1 MKLNAISTVILL
13 SLSTSTAFALSDGIR
28 RDKDNECALFLCVP
42 GGFISDSCR
51 VPHKRFIERITDINW
66 KGGYNYTPLPN
77 YLFCKSDENEE
88 NNLVNN
94 AYAQVNQPV
103 PEAMQ
108 KAATVSYVW
117 RVDARIPEH
126 KECRGWTTAYICT
139 NGRNPGEEYGSRE
152 LAERKCSTNN
162 GNGNNYQSSNNVKKI
177 TYCSSWE
184 NIPKHFVENSLCL
197 IGHGPEYSNDTN
209 HYGAPNYK
217 DVSSFKYDDKYQKVD
232 SYNTPKWCDR
242 SLVTVGV
249 TLDGKLYGQYFREDE
264 DNNSVGDSSNLPDIS
279 ESDLSYGKDLQ
290 AVLDDPNA
298 TDEEKRAALD
308 ALKQHAGSMLDESNS
323 QKDQMSDFGSYDDLL
338 QDSDELEHRQ

>member
-1 MKLNAISTVILL
+1 MKPRIISAAVLL
-13 SLSTSTAFALSDGIR
+13 ALSTTSAFAISDGIR
-28 RDKDNECALFLCVP
+28 RDKDNECALYLCVP

-88 NNLVNN
+88 NNIVNN

-108 KAATVSYVW
+108 KAATINYVW

-126 KECRGWTTAYICT
+126 KECRGWTTAYVCT
-139 NGRNPGEEYGSRE
+139 NGDDSTEYSSRE
-152 LAERKCSTNN
+152 LAERKCSRS
-162 GNGNNYQSSNNVKKI
+162 QSSNYVKKI

-184 NIPKHFVENSLCL
+184 TIPKHFVENSGCST
-197 IGHGPEYSNDTN
+197 GHGIPHD
-209 HYGAPNYK
+209 GAPNYYAH
-217 DVSSFKYDDKYQKVD
+217 SAFKYDDKNQKVD

-264 DNNSVGDSSNLPDIS
+264 DNNSVGDSSNLPELS
-279 ESDLSYGKDLQ
+279 EDDLAFGNDLQ
-290 AVLDDPNA
+290 SVLDDPNA

-308 ALKQHAGSMLDESNS
+308 ALKQHAGSMLDEGNS
-323 QKDQMSDFGSYDDLL
+323 QKDQMSDFGSYDDML
-338 QDSDELEHRQ
+338 QDSDELEHRQY